1 MIEPR
6 HGLYALT
13 KPLCGLMDGM
23 EIILGKKFLIAAFQ
37 NIRVG
42 VSRKEFSSKALSS
55 TLNLA

>member
-1 MIEPR
+1 
-6 HGLYALT
+6 
-13 KPLCGLMDGM
+13 MDGM